1 MPSFSLQKLY
11 KPSGFT
17 PERLLLEQFIADTFL
32 EHYDARI
39 EAFCKHLLGV
49 RNTQGSLCAAIGY
62 NLAEQGPLFLEQYL
76 DAPIE
81 DVVESRLGLRIQR
94 HDLVE
99 VGNLSAK
106 ETGGARM
113 LIRLMTSHLHQCGR
127 QWVAFTATKSLL
139 NSFNRLG
146 LPTIALAKA
155 TSDRVQDPEA
165 WGSYYEQSPQVV
177 IGEISIGYR
186 RFGEILNT
194 PNASPQGD

>member
-1 MPSFSLQKLY
+1 MPSFSRPKRC
-11 KPSGFT
+11 KPSGLT

-49 RNTQGSLCAAIGY
+49 RNAQGSIYAAIGY
-62 NLAEQGPLFLEQYL
+62 NFAEQGPLFLEQYL

-81 DVVESRLGLRIQR
+81 DVVESRVGLTISR

-127 QWVAFTATKSLL
+127 QWVAFTATKALL

-155 TSDRVQDPEA
+155 TPDRVQNPEA
-165 WGSYYEQSPQVV
+165 WGRYYEQSPQVV
-177 IGEISIGYR
+177 IGEISIGCR
-186 RFGEILNT
+186 RFGELL
-194 PNASPQGD
+194 NASNTNKQED